1 MFASKG
7 LRARSILSPAQRISN
22 GTVYTNGA
30 HNVLLDES
38 LRASTED
45 VLVGKRG
52 EGEEGKLCTQ
62 KLTRHR
68 PIVGQH
74 RRSLAPGCSMVW
86 LTDVIA
92 LAETI

>member
-52 EGEEGKLCTQ
+52 EGEEGK
-62 KLTRHR
+62 
-68 PIVGQH
+68 
-74 RRSLAPGCSMVW
+74 
-86 LTDVIA
+86 
-92 LAETI
+92 